1 MIRLYSLLGPAWPEH
16 GWVPAPRYLL
26 RRDRILAMLRPVPP
40 CRILEVGCGAG
51 ALLHE
56 LGVNGFSCSA
66 LEASKAARELAARIG
81 DQTPAS
87 LDLHAEPQ
95 PDWQGQF
102 ALVMACDVLEHIE
115 DDSATLRQWQQW
127 LAPDGRLLLSV
138 PAHRRKWSEADVWAG
153 HYRRYE
159 RDELGRL
166 VKQSGLV
173 IEHLE
178 CYGFPLANLSEMIG
192 AHLYKR
198 AVIRDGADTKSTRR
212 SNNDRSGID
221 RSDMT
226 RLFPLLNSLPG
237 RLLLRLA
244 FAVQRPFLHRDIGSG
259 YLLMARR
266 A

>member
-1 MIRLYSLLGPAWPEH
+1 MTRLYSLLGPAWPEY

-26 RRDRILAMLRPVPP
+26 RRDRILAMLRPVPS

-56 LGVNGFSCSA
+56 LSANGFSCSA
-66 LEASKAARELAARIG
+66 LEASKAARELAVRVG
-81 DQTPAS
+81 DGAPAS
-87 LDLHAEPQ
+87 LDLHSEPQ
-95 PDWQGQF
+95 PYWQGQF

-115 DDSATLRQWQQW
+115 DDGAALRQWRQW

-138 PAHRRKWSEADVWAG
+138 PAHQHKWSEADVWAG

-159 RDELGRL
+159 REKLAQL
-166 VKQSGLV
+166 VEQSGFS
-173 IEHLE
+173 IERFE

-192 AHLYKR
+192 AYLYTR
-198 AVIRDGADTKSTRR
+198 TVIHDGADTESARR

-221 RSDMT
+221 RSSMT

-244 FAVQRPFLHRDIGSG
+244 FTVQRSFLRLDIGSG
-259 YLLMARR
+259 YLIMARR
-266 A
+266 T